1 MLRDYGTIAWKDG
14 FRAWGDRGNGCCQI
28 LRHSWRL
35 MPKIDATKSS
45 KLVSMKWC
53 ESSKLSSILSFF
65 GGGKQKYILKSDLN
79 KKTTTPMSINWTWWY
94 LMTRLALRRSKFG
107 GSHYI
112 TDTSLTICL
121 CAAKYINI
129 KHLKCVEKGPKQ
141 FWDTLMSFLLFESF
155 SLFLS
160 LSMFGCVCKQAT
172 LSRLP
177 CWTCH

>member
-79 KKTTTPMSINWTWWY
+79 KKTTPMSINWTWWY
-94 LMTRLALRRSKFG
+94 LMMRLALRN
-107 GSHYI
+107 
-112 TDTSLTICL
+112 SLQIWWVTLYHWHFTNYLSVRCKIYKHKAPEMCRERAKTILRHTHVILVVWVFQLVFFFVYVWLCL
-121 CAAKYINI
+121 
-129 KHLKCVEKGPKQ
+129 
-141 FWDTLMSFLLFESF
+141 
-155 SLFLS
+155 
-160 LSMFGCVCKQAT
+160 
-172 LSRLP
+172 
-177 CWTCH
+177 